1 MNNEL
6 PTPETDAASM
16 PWYGNKDAVQGDFA
30 RKLERER
37 DEAQAKLS
45 TVYRWI
51 ERNHPDGFIDSQTH
65 SQNLERI
72 ADAWHDKIEAMR
84 EAIQE
89 AHAALDGCLKYMLG
103 VSFCNLDLECETM
116 DSAHHA
122 LAKLQPFI
130 KQ

>member
-1 MNNEL
+1 MNNEQ

-16 PWYGNKDAVQGDFA
+16 TWYGNKDAVQGDFA

-37 DEAQAKLS
+37 DKALAEAAHWKA
-45 TVYRWI
+45 
-51 ERNHPDGFIDSQTH
+51 NHDNQVAIKSALIQRPDLGDRAQ
-65 SQNLERI
+65 R
-72 ADAWHDKIEAMR
+72 IEAIR
-84 EAIQE
+84 EAIRD

-116 DSAHHA
+116 DKAHHA